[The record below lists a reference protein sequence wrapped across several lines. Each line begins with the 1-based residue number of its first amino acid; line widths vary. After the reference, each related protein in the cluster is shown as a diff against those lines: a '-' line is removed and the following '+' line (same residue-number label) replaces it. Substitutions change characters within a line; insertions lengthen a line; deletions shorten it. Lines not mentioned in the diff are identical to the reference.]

1 MEGILIQDL
10 ELKRQLFV
18 CYTCRLCTN
27 LCPFFPKLYETFKDN
42 LSFDDYFNLADLC
55 YQCKIC
61 YHICPYK
68 DPHPYKIDIP
78 KLLLNV
84 KALKVKKKGLS
95 LEDRLL
101 GRIYLESNFPPNL
114 INFLNERRI
123 FRKFL
128 DEFFGIS
135 KDRILPKF
143 SKKTFKR
150 IYQERR
156 KKTSENKLALFYTC
170 YVNLHE
176 PDLGL
181 KALEI
186 LENCG
191 FEVILPEQKCCG
203 MPLLDGGDLENFKE
217 FMLFN
222 IKALKNLKI
231 PIVTLSPTCHYVLTK
246 DYPPFQE
253 IYYITDFLLRLKEK
267 GKLNMSFKELDKSIA
282 YHAPC
287 HLRASNLVSRSLQLL
302 KLIPKVKVK
311 VIEACSG
318 MDGTWGLKKKYFPL
332 SLKIGEK
339 LVSKI
344 GKEDLVVSDCPLS
357 SLQIKQILKVN
368 PLHPIEVLYNA
379 SL

>member
-1 MEGILIQDL
+1 MGEILIQDL
-10 ELKRQLFV
+10 ERQLFV

-27 LCPFFPKLYETFKDN
+27 LCPFFPKLYETFKEN
-42 LSFDDYFNLADLC
+42 LSLEDYFNLADLC

-78 KLLLNV
+78 RLLIKT

-95 LEDRLL
+95 LEDRFL
-101 GRIYLESNFPPNL
+101 GRIYLGSKLPSNL
-114 INFLNERRI
+114 INFLNERKI
-123 FRKFL
+123 FREFL
-128 DEFFGIS
+128 EEFLGIS

-143 SKKTFKR
+143 SEKTFKR
-150 IYQERR
+150 IYQERKNKR
-156 KKTSENKLALFYTC
+156 SEDKLALFYTC
-170 YVNLHE
+170 YVNLHK

-186 LENCG
+186 LESCG

-203 MPLLDGGDLENFKE
+203 MPLLDGGDLEKFE
-217 FMLFN
+217 EYMLFN
-222 IKALKNLKI
+222 LKNLKFPLI
-231 PIVTLSPTCHYVLTK
+231 TLSPTCHYVLTK
-246 DYPPFQE
+246 DYPNLQE
-253 IYYITDFLLRLKEK
+253 VYYITDFLLRLKEK
-267 GKLNMSFKELDKSIA
+267 GKFNMNLRELNKSIA
-282 YHAPC
+282 YHIPC
-287 HLRASNLVSRSLQLL
+287 HLKASNLVSRSLQFL

-332 SLKIGEK
+332 SLKIGEA

-344 GKEDLVVSDCPLS
+344 GKEDLIVSDCPLS
-357 SLQIKQILKVN
+357 SLQIKQLLKVE
-368 PLHPIEVLYNA
+368 PLHPLEVLYEA
-379 SL
+379 SKRI